1 MAHPVF
7 ADPMYAPLRDLSAEL
22 LVPNLG
28 LIADNTICL
37 LETNRRFVEAY
48 LVGVNHEMARELLWW
63 RFPSDQRG
71 SYFRQFW
78 DVGDVVARD
87 PAQPAAAREEA
98 LRDITPLHTWG
109 PATDLGSHDNR
120 DLPTGAEPE
129 VPRLV
134 LAIRGQLLKKYP
146 TTVVFAQKARWATD
160 EAGLPVRRLDESDP
174 DKNLRAPLF
183 KAEILPDVHFLGF
196 DLTAPEARGSVEV
209 GDADA
214 GWFFVLQQRPG
225 EPRFGLDLERAGTP
239 AVPVKWDD
247 LAWVHLTT
255 VGLGG
260 HIDLAAGPTTDIT
273 TEPDRSVVWGAS
285 AAEMAYILHQS
296 PVMVAFHARDMLE

>member
-1 MAHPVF
+1 
-7 ADPMYAPLRDLSAEL
+7 
-22 LVPNLG
+22 
-28 LIADNTICL
+28 
-37 LETNRRFVEAY
+37 
-48 LVGVNHEMARELLWW
+48 
-63 RFPSDQRG
+63 
-71 SYFRQFW
+71 
-78 DVGDVVARD
+78 VARD

-146 TTVVFAQKARWATD
+146 TTVVFAQKARWGTD
-160 EAGLPVRRLDESDP
+160 EAGRPMRVLDESDP
-174 DKNLRAPLF
+174 DRNLREPLF
-183 KAEILPDVHFLGF
+183 KAEVLPDVHFLGF
-196 DLTAPEARGSVEV
+196 NLTAPEARGSVEV
-209 GDADA
+209 GDDDA

-255 VGLGG
+255 VGPGG

-296 PVMVAFHARDMLE
+296 PVMVAFHARDMLEPSP